1 FPQSPPH
8 ASTNSAEEPNF
19 EASVDKSI
27 RTIMQLMTQDA
38 KRNYDRIVFE
48 MVRGGTE
55 FGGWE
60 VAAVLE
66 AEFREATQPS
76 RRSELIPVECDS
88 AADVDGI
95 MNLLEAIG
103 CQRFPATNVTSTF
116 LVVRKIATTNK
127 FRTDLPEGSRID
139 TGSNINQPFLN
150 YRITTC
156 DDRVAHRIKS
166 DTPRLS

>member
-1 FPQSPPH
+1 M
-8 ASTNSAEEPNF
+8 
-19 EASVDKSI
+19 DKSI

-38 KRNYDRIVFE
+38 KRIYDRIVFE
-48 MVRGGTE
+48 MVRGGTG

-76 RRSELIPVECDS
+76 RRSELIPVECNS

-103 CQRFPATNVTSTF
+103 CQRLPATNVTSTF
-116 LVVRKIATTNK
+116 LVVRKITTTNK

-139 TGSNINQPFLN
+139 SGSNINQPFLN

-156 DDRVAHRIKS
+156 DDRVAHRMKS